1 MKHRKPKLT
10 EPQQKNT
17 LSFIMRDKHI
27 LLSNDELNKP
37 KKERYDTKDRLNL

>member
-27 LLSNDELNKP
+27 LLSNDELNNP
-37 KKERYDTKDRLNL
+37 KKERYETKDLLNL